1 MTKPKGAA
9 KDAPRP
15 LCPSCKMRIRL
26 PLADDARD
34 YNFVSIDR
42 YQIKELRNAAHT
54 FDNLSEELAPLDFF
68 SAVDFIEWLLPDTE
82 PRRKDRIVSQSKQ
95 LVSIGG

>member
-1 MTKPKGAA
+1 MTKT

-26 PLADDARD
+26 PLAPEARD

-54 FDNLSEELAPLDFF
+54 FDILSEKLAPGDSF
-68 SAVDFIEWLLPDTE
+68 SAVDFLEWIIPDCE
-82 PRRKDRIVSQSKQ
+82 PRRPVPKVEVAS
-95 LVSIGG
+95 